1 MTTIARALSELGIK
15 EWVLRGEPTS
25 EAEFNSMFR
34 KVTGADS
41 NGSAIESADPKDW
54 GTTWKAVSDKKA
66 ALIAAA
72 PMVELRRQRNA
83 KLAETDYLALSDVTL
98 SADMKTYRQ
107 ALRHAAMP
115 TGSVLQVQRT
125 RLTSVNTQALTQN
138 TVTAITGLSVNI
150 TPKFSNSLIRLDAHF
165 FGELGSE
172 LNTFNNMISF
182 MRDTTELHE
191 TAVGNRNYGYGTL
204 TRTYAADDAGSTPE

>member
-1 MTTIARALSELGIK
+1 MTTIANALTELGIK
-15 EWVLRGEPTS
+15 EWVLRGNPTT

-41 NGSAIESADPKDW
+41 SGSAIESSNPSDF

-72 PMVELRRQRNA
+72 PMAELRVQRNA

-107 ALRHAAMP
+107 ALRDLPAHANGKDAAFDSDGITLKNVTWP
-115 TGSVLQVQRT
+115 TK
-125 RLTSVNTQALTQN
+125 
-138 TVTAITGLSVNI
+138 
-150 TPKFSNSLIRLDAHF
+150 P
-165 FGELGSE
+165 
-172 LNTFNNMISF
+172 
-182 MRDTTELHE
+182 
-191 TAVGNRNYGYGTL
+191 
-204 TRTYAADDAGSTPE
+204 